1 MDTNATKRTDIYQI
15 DPRNVVVMQDFNVRR
30 DFDLDELKDQIIAK
44 GVLNPISVIPFKDE
58 DGVEKYKLVDGER
71 RYRATMAAI
80 AEGVDIKRIKAMYVS
95 KNSKPEDLYIE
106 QMMRNEGKKFTE
118 YECGIMFKRFKD
130 NYGYTQVEI
139 AEKFKKSP
147 AFVSKCLSMMDLP
160 PEILQ
165 RIENNHISAKAAR
178 DIASSYETEEQ
189 KVEAVEKTVYEAQ
202 SQGKK
207 TATNKDANSALK
219 DTKEAKIIS
228 ESLMKIWAYLDG
240 EECVNV
246 CQLSKLLDKTG
257 SLRQAVKQLKNGT
270 KTA

>member
-1 MDTNATKRTDIYQI
+1 MENNATKRTDIYQI
-15 DPRNVVVMQDFNVRR
+15 DPRNIVVMPDFNVRR

-44 GVLNPISVIPFKDE
+44 GVLNPITVIPFKDE
-58 DGVEKYKLVDGER
+58 DGVERYRLIDGER

-80 AEGVDIKRIKAMYVS
+80 SEGVDIKRIKAMYARR
-95 KNSKPEDLYIE
+95 NSNPEDLLVE

-130 NYGYTQVEI
+130 NYGYTQIEI

-147 AFVSKCLSMMDLP
+147 AYISKCLSMMDLP

-178 DIASSYETEEQ
+178 DIASSYESEEA
-189 KVEAVEKTVYEAQ
+189 KIKAVEQTVQEAH

-207 TATNKDANSALK
+207 TATNKDANLALK
-219 DTKEAKIIS
+219 VAKEAKVIS

-240 EECVNV
+240 EEVINIL
-246 CQLSKLLDKTG
+246 QLAEYLNKTE
-257 SLRQAVKQLKNGT
+257 SLRQAIKQLKLEH
-270 KTA
+270 K